1 MVWLEEQ
8 REYADNVC
16 AKKKDKWEGAM
27 LFCNKL
33 KEPT

>member
-8 REYADNVC
+8 RVYADNVC
-16 AKKKDKWEGAM
+16 AKKDKWEGAM